1 MPRWG
6 RPEPA
11 PPLASNHLDTPDTDS
26 ESWTWT
32 LLSSFMNTRL
42 SILLMVDNVDNSLCD
57 SIGRNKSLL
66 HDTGWLIW
74 IEKIKK
80 HLGLTMKEMPCI
92 KNFIPHYP
100 WSGWHTWLLA
110 QWCNVPGW
118 ISGYLGAA
126 TRRWDSPR
134 HDRLLRGS
142 LSSSP
147 RYNARPEFEEHPQWC
162 IQQFSDNPS
171 SHYCYGSAFSCS
183 SEDSDGEDHGDE
195 CHSDCW
201 NIYLIQSTLS
211 QYLIF
216 KMYVCLP
223 FNHLPN
229 LCVSL
234 MRGEHVTTVIMTGIV
249 IRKDVLMLLLMFWI
263 LTGCCLVRGL
273 LRTGGLRWPSFRQHL
288 TIHPPALPL
297 VVTTTAL

>member
-1 MPRWG
+1 
-6 RPEPA
+6 
-11 PPLASNHLDTPDTDS
+11 
-26 ESWTWT
+26 
-32 LLSSFMNTRL
+32 
-42 SILLMVDNVDNSLCD
+42 
-57 SIGRNKSLL
+57 
-66 HDTGWLIW
+66 
-74 IEKIKK
+74 
-80 HLGLTMKEMPCI
+80 MKEMPCI
-92 KNFIPHYP
+92 KNFIPHYL

-126 TRRWDSPR
+126 TRRWDSPHR
-134 HDRLLRGS
+134 DRLLRGS

-147 RYNARPEFEEHPQWC
+147 RYNARPESEEHPQWC

-195 CHSDCW
+195 CHSACW

-234 MRGEHVTTVIMTGIV
+234 MRGEHVTAVIMTRIV
-249 IRKDVLMLLLMFWI
+249 ISKDVLMLLYCSGSWRDVVWSGVYWGM
-263 LTGCCLVRGL
+263 
-273 LRTGGLRWPSFRQHL
+273 GGLKL
-288 TIHPPALPL
+288 TMLQASGN
-297 VVTTTAL
+297 T